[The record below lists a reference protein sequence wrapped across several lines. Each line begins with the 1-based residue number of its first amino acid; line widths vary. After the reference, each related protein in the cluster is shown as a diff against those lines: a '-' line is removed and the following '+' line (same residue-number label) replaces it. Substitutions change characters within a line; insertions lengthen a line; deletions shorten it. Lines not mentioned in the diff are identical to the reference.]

1 MPQKIVLM
9 IAAVLF
15 SYAAP
20 AKAGRLLTGR
30 DSVPVLNRPA
40 PEFHL
45 KDIEGKVVSL
55 SQFRGKVVVLDF
67 WATWCVPC
75 QQSFPAMEK
84 ALNHFALNKDVVFLF
99 IDTRETSPGFQKIV
113 KSQIE
118 RNQYDFHVVFDET
131 GPAGLQNKQYLA
143 YGMPG
148 IPTKFIIDANGIIRY
163 QLIGYNPK
171 QSAAEGAAELISFVE
186 RTKAMVN

>member
-1 MPQKIVLM
+1 MSQKIILL
-9 IAAVLF
+9 IAVVLF

-20 AKAGRLLTGR
+20 AKAGPLLTPQ
-30 DSVPVLNRPA
+30 DSVPVLNRQA

-55 SQFRGKVVVLDF
+55 SDFKGKVVVLDF

-113 KSQIE
+113 KAQME
-118 RNQYDFHVVFDET
+118 KNQYDFHVVFDET

-171 QSAAEGAAELISFVE
+171 QSAAESAAELISFVE

>member
-1 MPQKIVLM
+1 MSEKIILL
-9 IAAVLF
+9 IAVVLF

-20 AKAGRLLTGR
+20 AKAGSLFAPQ
-30 DSVPVLNRPA
+30 DSVPVQNRPA

-45 KDIEGKVVSL
+45 KDLEGKVVSL
-55 SQFRGKVVVLDF
+55 SDFKGKVVILDF

-113 KSQIE
+113 KAQMKK
-118 RNQYDFHVVFDET
+118 NQYDFHVIFDEI
-131 GPAGLQNKQYLA
+131 GPAGLQNMQYLA

-171 QSAAEGAAELISFVE
+171 QSAAESAAELISFVE

>member
-9 IAAVLF
+9 IAVALF
-15 SYAAP
+15 LHAAP
-20 AKAGRLLTGR
+20 AKAGRLLTWR

-40 PEFHL
+40 PEFRL
-45 KDIEGKVVSL
+45 KDLDGKIVSL
-55 SQFRGKVVVLDF
+55 SEFRGKVVVLDF

-84 ALNHFALNKDVVFLF
+84 ARNHFAPNEDVVFLF
-99 IDTRETSPGFQKIV
+99 IDTRETSPGFQQIV
-113 KSQIE
+113 KAQMKKN
-118 RNQYDFHVVFDET
+118 RYPFHVIFDEA
-131 GPAGLQNKQYLA
+131 GPAGLQNKQYLI

-148 IPTKFIIDANGIIRY
+148 VPTKFIIDANGIIRY

-171 QSAAEGAAELISFVE
+171 QTAEESAEELIGLVE
-186 RTKAMVN
+186 RTKAMTK

>member
-1 MPQKIVLM
+1 MPQKIILM
-9 IAAVLF
+9 IAVALF

-20 AKAGRLLTGR
+20 AKAGRLLRSR

-45 KDIEGKVVSL
+45 KDLEGKVVSL
-55 SQFRGKVVVLDF
+55 SAFRGKVVVLDF

-84 ALNHFALNKDVVFLF
+84 ALNHFSPDKDVVFLF
-99 IDTRETSPGFQKIV
+99 IDTRETLPGFQNTV
-113 KSQIE
+113 KAKMKKN
-118 RNQYDFHVVFDET
+118 RYPFHVVFDEA
-131 GPAGLQNKQYLA
+131 GPAGLQDKQYLL

-148 IPTKFIIDANGIIRY
+148 VPTKFIIDANGVIRY
-163 QLIGYNPK
+163 QLIGYNPR
-171 QSAAEGAAELISFVE
+171 QSAEESAGELIGLVE
-186 RTKAMVN
+186 RTKAMTN